1 MKRSIVLVAALAA
14 AVAGAALA
22 APQGEG
28 PDRSQRPSLDRN
40 NDGAIDRSEAAAM
53 PRLAEKFDALD
64 KNRDGRL
71 SADERPSHRGRGGKG
86 GRGGHGGRHGAMGGL
101 ISADADGDGRI
112 SKAEA
117 VQLPM
122 IGDKFAQ
129 IDGNRDG
136 YVVRS
141 ELRAFHERERPQRE
155 AERAKR
161 FEQHFAEADLNRDGK
176 LSKIEVGEKMPRL
189 AKAFAFMD
197 EDRDGYL
204 TREDLRHPPRR

>member
-1 MKRSIVLVAALAA
+1 MKRSTLLVAALAA
-14 AVAGAALA
+14 VVAGAALA

-28 PDRSQRPSLDRN
+28 PDRPQRPSLDRN
-40 NDGAIDRSEAAAM
+40 NDGAIDRAEAAAM

-64 KNRDGRL
+64 KNGDGRL

-86 GRGGHGGRHGAMGGL
+86 GHGGHGRHGGMGGL
-101 ISADADGDGRI
+101 IGADADGDGRI
-112 SKAEA
+112 SQAEA
-117 VQLPM
+117 AKLPKL
-122 IGDKFAQ
+122 GEKFAQ
-129 IDGNRDG
+129 IDANRDG

-141 ELRAFHERERPQRE
+141 ELRSYHERERPQRE

-161 FEQHFAEADLNRDGK
+161 FDQHFAEADLNHDGK

-204 TREDLRHPPRR
+204 TREDLRPTPRR

>member
-1 MKRSIVLVAALAA
+1 MKRSTLLVAALAA
-14 AVAGAALA
+14 AVAGAAMA
-22 APQGEG
+22 APQDPGAG
-28 PDRSQRPSLDRN
+28 RQARPSLDSN
-40 NDGAIDRSEAAAM
+40 KDGAIDRSEAAAM

-64 KNRDGRL
+64 KNGDGRL
-71 SADERPSHRGRGGKG
+71 SADERPSRHGRGGKG
-86 GRGGHGGRHGAMGGL
+86 AHRGHHGGMGGL
-101 ISADADGDGRI
+101 ISAAADGDGRI

-117 VQLPM
+117 AKLPKL
-122 IGDKFAQ
+122 GEKFAQ
-129 IDGNRDG
+129 IDSNRDG

-161 FEQHFAEADLNRDGK
+161 FDQRFAEADLNHDGK
-176 LSKIEVGEKMPRL
+176 LSKLEVGEKMPRL

-204 TREDLRHPPRR
+204 TRDDLRHDSRR

>member
-1 MKRSIVLVAALAA
+1 MKRSTLLVAALAA

-22 APQGEG
+22 APQDPGTG
-28 PDRSQRPSLDRN
+28 RPARPSLDSN
-40 NDGAIDRSEAAAM
+40 KDGAIDRSEAAAM

-64 KNRDGRL
+64 KNGDGRL
-71 SADERPSHRGRGGKG
+71 SADERPSRHGHGGKG
-86 GRGGHGGRHGAMGGL
+86 GERGHRGGMGGL
-101 ISADADGDGRI
+101 ISADLDGDGRI

-117 VQLPM
+117 AKLPM

-129 IDGNRDG
+129 IDSNRDG

-161 FEQHFAEADLNRDGK
+161 FDQRFAEADLNHDGK
-176 LSKIEVGEKMPRL
+176 LSKVEVGEKMPYL

-204 TREDLRHPPRR
+204 TRDDLRHGPHR